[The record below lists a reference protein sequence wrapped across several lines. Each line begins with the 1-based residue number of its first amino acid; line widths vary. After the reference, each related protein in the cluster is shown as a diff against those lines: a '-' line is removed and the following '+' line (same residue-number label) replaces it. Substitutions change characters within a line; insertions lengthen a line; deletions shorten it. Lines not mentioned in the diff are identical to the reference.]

1 MAGARVPA
9 TGQVVNAQGPIAGS
23 LRNKVLY
30 VNKVGSDGW
39 LQARQGEST
48 ALIPLSKYTKVTLT
62 ESRAGRTYFKVMD
75 GLAKDKTL
83 SLADANAREYLGSK
97 APAPTPAS
105 IVVTYGKYVEGWVSA
120 ARNGEK
126 LDQQMAT
133 LEVAGITAQVTMN
146 SVWGTGFTPLPAGK
160 YLVLLPDAPHK
171 ADMTRFYRRV
181 EPSLQFDQVWFP
193 IKHGDNSRYVH
204 VGNLSDGC
212 VTVLDLARWADIH
225 EALISHRSPDGE
237 SLAKLEVKGTP
248 ERAR

>member
-1 MAGARVPA
+1 MAGGRVPA
-9 TGQVVNAQGPIAGS
+9 TGEVLQSQGS
-23 LRNKVLY
+23 VSNNLRNKVLF

-39 LQARQGEST
+39 LQARADAG
-48 ALIPLSKYTKVTLT
+48 ALLPLSKYTKVVLT

-75 GLAKDKTL
+75 GLAKGRTL
-83 SLADANAREYLGSK
+83 SLGDANAQEYLGSR
-97 APAPTPAS
+97 APTASPAS

-120 ARNGEK
+120 ARNNQK

-133 LEVAGITAQVTMN
+133 LEVAGISAQVTMN
-146 SVWGTGFTPLPAGK
+146 SVWGTGFTPLPAGS
-160 YLVLLPDAPHK
+160 YVVLLPDAPHQ

-181 EPSLQFDQVWFP
+181 EPNLKFDQVWFP